1 MNRPRANR
9 RAARVLTV
17 LAAVTALGT
26 GSLGTAQASDQS
38 SGPTT
43 GSTTEVTYRGHEF
56 TVPASWQVVDLDKH
70 PEACVRLDRHAV
82 YLGTPS
88 VRQHCPADVT
98 GRTEALLVQP
108 AEATAGAERVTENRT
123 ARTYRATADRI
134 AVTAAYG
141 SDRTEIRRILRSA
154 GLPVAAAKAEQPSQ
168 APSALAVPA
177 DATSFQGKGFDA
189 CTAPSQATM
198 DAWKADSPYG
208 AIGIYIGGVNRGCSQ
223 ANLSAQWV
231 QTQYTKGWRFF
242 PIYVGPQA
250 EAGSGSC
257 TGDCQVIT
265 DPAPQGIAAADDA
278 AAQAGALGLGQGSV
292 LYNNLE
298 QYNRGG
304 AVTARV
310 LTYLDA
316 YTKRLH
322 ELGYR
327 SGAYGSVSSL
337 VTDLVANAGAVTLP
351 DVIDFARW
359 NDQATTDDPAIPA
372 NLWADHQRIHQYA
385 GDQRE
390 THGGVTIGID
400 RNQLDVGAGGTP
412 QPPQPKDT
420 KLAWTG
426 PGTVSNGSPA
436 KLSATLTTD
445 TGEPVA
451 ERKVSFTLGA
461 AQTCEGTTDAQGAA
475 NCTIASVDQPLNA
488 DATVPVKAAF
498 AGDDAYKA
506 SAVAATVKLQYVTG
520 RAYGLSAAVSL
531 LGLPIGIQPTPDTG
545 TVRTAGAGATA
556 PPCTSNISVLVINA
570 RTLCAKVE
578 SKVGPSSATSTAS
591 LEEASIGLPG
601 LPVLGLS
608 GIKAVSTSSCT
619 AVTGSTDLKLTVAGV
634 EVKLDGAPDTTVDLG
649 VVGTKL
655 VVNEQVKVDGGLT
668 VNAAHL
674 TAPGVDVV
682 VASSTT
688 AAHNCG

>member
-1 MNRPRANR
+1 MIRPRAKR
-9 RAARVLTV
+9 RAARALTV
-17 LAAVTALGT
+17 LAAVTALGAGT
-26 GSLGTAQASDQS
+26 LGTAQASDF
-38 SGPTT
+38 TN
-43 GSTTEVTYRGHEF
+43 EVTYRGHEF
-56 TVPASWQVVDLDKH
+56 TVPASWQVVDLDNH
-70 PEACVRLDRHAV
+70 PDACVRLDRHAV

-88 VRQHCPADVT
+88 GRQNCPSGVT

-108 AEATAGAERVTENRT
+108 AKAAASGRSTGRVTENRT
-123 ARTYRATADRI
+123 ARTYRATADGI

-141 SDRTEIRRILRSA
+141 SDRTEIQEVLRSA
-154 GLPVAAAKAEQPSQ
+154 GLPVASAQAEKPAA

-208 AIGIYIGGVNRGCSQ
+208 AVGIYIGGVNRGCTQ

-231 QTQYTKGWRFF
+231 RAQYTKGWRFF

-250 EAGSGSC
+250 EAGAGSC
-257 TGDCQVIT
+257 TGDCEVIT
-265 DPAPQGIAAADDA
+265 DPEPQGIAAANDA

-292 LYNNLE
+292 IYDNLE
-298 QYNRGG
+298 QYTRGG

-310 LTYLDA
+310 LAYLDA

-337 VTDLVANAGAVTLP
+337 VTDLVANANTITLP

-372 NLWADHQRIHQYA
+372 TLWADHQRIHQYA

-400 RNQLDVGAGGTP
+400 RNQLDVGEGGAP

-420 KLAWTG
+420 KLASTG
-426 PGTVSNGSPA
+426 PAAVSNGSPA
-436 KLSATLTTD
+436 TLSATLTTD

-451 ERKVSFTLGA
+451 ERKVSFTLGT
-461 AQTCEGTTDAQGAA
+461 AQTCDGTTDARGAA
-475 NCTIASVDQPLNA
+475 SCTIASVDQPLNA

-506 SAVAATVKLQYVTG
+506 SETAATVKLQYVTG
-520 RAYGLSAAVSL
+520 RAYGLSAGISL
-531 LGLPIGIQPTPDTG
+531 LGLPIGIRPTPDTG
-545 TVRTAGAGATA
+545 ALRTAGAGATA

-570 RTLCAKVE
+570 KTLCAKVE
-578 SKVGPSSATSTAS
+578 TKAGPSSATSTAS
-591 LEEASIGLPG
+591 LEEASVGLPG

-608 GIKAVSTSSCT
+608 GIRSVSTSSCT
-619 AVTGSTDLKLTVAGV
+619 AATGSTDLKLTVAGV
-634 EVKLDGAPDTTVDLG
+634 EVKLDGAPNTTVDLG